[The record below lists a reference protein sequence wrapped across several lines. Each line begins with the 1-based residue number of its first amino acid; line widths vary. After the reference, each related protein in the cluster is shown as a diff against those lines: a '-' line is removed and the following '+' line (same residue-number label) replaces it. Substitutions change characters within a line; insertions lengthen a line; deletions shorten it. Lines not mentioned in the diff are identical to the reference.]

1 MDILSFIRT
10 NSRWL
15 IAGGAMTFGTC
26 FGQTFFIAIFARQIM
41 ETYGLSNGDWGALY
55 ALGTT
60 ASGLMMIWSGGLA
73 DSFRAR
79 TLTTWLLAIMAVFCL
94 AMAVNSTVWLLPV
107 VIFGLRLSGQGMLHH
122 VAMVSMARWYTN
134 TRGKAIAIATL
145 GFSVG
150 EAFLPILVVMLLAYV
165 SWQSIWVAAAVVS
178 VGFIFLLRYLLVTE
192 RTPQSIS
199 KTTHAVGMEGR
210 HWSRMEVIK
219 HPLFWLLVPFTLTPS
234 TFTTAVF
241 FQQVHLSDVKG
252 WEHAQFVALFP
263 AFTACAVVTTLI
275 YGWAIDKWGSIRLL
289 PFSLIPLV
297 IGLYILASFDSLF
310 AGLLGLL
317 ALAIMTGGFATVSV
331 AFWSEAYGTKHVGSI
346 KALSAALMVFGS
358 AIGPVMTGQLIDI
371 GYSFPDQ
378 MIAYA
383 IYVLAVCGLTYY
395 ATQRFLRR

>member
-1 MDILSFIRT
+1 VDILTFIRT

-15 IAGGAMTFGTC
+15 LAGSAMTFGTC

-60 ASGLMMIWSGGLA
+60 ASGLMMIWAGGLA

-79 TLTTWLLAIMAVFCL
+79 TLTTWLLAIMALFCL

-145 GFSVG
+145 GFSIG
-150 EAFLPILVVMLLAYV
+150 EAFLPIIVVMLLAFV

-178 VGFIFLLRYLLVTE
+178 VVFIFLLRYLLVTE

-210 HWSRMEVIK
+210 HWDRSAVIK

-241 FQQVHLSDVKG
+241 FQQVHLSEVKG

-263 AFTACAVVTTLI
+263 AFTATAVITTLV
-275 YGWAIDKWGSIRLL
+275 YGWAIDKWDSIRLL
-289 PFSLIPLV
+289 PFTLIPLV
-297 IGLYILASFDSLF
+297 VGLYILATYDSLLS
-310 AGLLGLL
+310 GLFGLL

-383 IYVLAVCGLTYY
+383 IYVLSVCGLTYY